1 MAANTR
7 DLARRNYAA
16 GRATRAELIAIAER
30 LFGERGFDAV
40 SLREISAAAGTRN
53 TAAAQYYFGNK
64 QDLVRVVF
72 EHRAEVLNA
81 RRTELLDLT
90 DTWAD
95 GLRGTLDALIRP
107 LAEQIGTSHYVSF
120 LARLQADRI
129 RDGEVVQLAA
139 DTGASFRR
147 GRDELRGRLPELS
160 DDVFRRRFRLL
171 VTVSISALADFDR
184 SIQTGHRKAFEIDDL
199 ITDLLDAFSGLL
211 TAPSS
216 RIEGVR

>member
-1 MAANTR
+1 VAANTKEV
-7 DLARRNYAA
+7 ARRAYAA
-16 GRATRAELIAIAER
+16 GRATRAELIATAER

-64 QDLVRVVF
+64 EDLVRVVF

-81 RRTELLDLT
+81 RRTELLDLI
-90 DTWAD
+90 DTWSD
-95 GLRGTLDALIRP
+95 GVRGTLDALIRP

-129 RDGEVVQLAA
+129 RDREVVHLAA

-147 GRDELRGRLPELS
+147 GRDELRCRLPELS

-171 VTVSISALADFDR
+171 VTVTVSALADFDR
-184 SIQTGHRKAFEIDDL
+184 AIRTRHRKPTELDDL
-199 ITDLLDAFSGLL
+199 ITELLDALGGLL

-216 RIEGVR
+216 RISG

>member
-216 RIEGVR
+216 RIERVR

>member
-1 MAANTR
+1 VPANTNEV
-7 DLARRNYAA
+7 ARRDYAA
-16 GRATRAELIAIAER
+16 GRATRAELIATAER

-64 QDLVRVVF
+64 EDLVRVVF

-81 RRTELLDLT
+81 RRTELLDQT
-90 DTWAD
+90 DNWAD
-95 GLRGTLDALIRP
+95 ALRGTLDALIRP
-107 LAEQIGTSHYVSF
+107 LAEQIGTGHYLSF
-120 LARLQADRI
+120 LARLQADHN
-129 RDGEVVQLAA
+129 RDPQVVQLAA

-147 GRDELRGRLPELS
+147 GRDELRRRLPELS

-171 VTVSISALADFDR
+171 VTVTVSSLADIDR
-184 SIQTGHRKAFEIDDL
+184 AIQTGHRKATELDDL
-199 ITDLLDAFSGLL
+199 ITDLLDAFGGLL

-216 RIEGVR
+216 RISG